1 MPILKCNWNGFRIL
15 NNHILSVSWKYH
27 PAAFWFPL
35 FWISQLLIILL
46 FVCDEA
52 SFSCSFN
59 DFICHWSSNSL
70 TVMSL
75 GVALLGNDWV
85 CWICGLAF
93 NKIFGKYLAIISSK
107 TFFCPFR
114 SPLLQRLPT
123 CTLICLIVSHISL
136 GFVLLFLT
144 FSFISTVNDFYSLIF
159 KFADSF
165 SYSLNIVIECL

>member
-70 TVMSL
+70 TMMSL
-75 GVALLGNDWV
+75 GVALLEMIEFVGS
-85 CWICGLAF
+85 GLAF
-93 NKIFGKYLAIISSK
+93 NKIFGKCWPLFLQK
-107 TFFCPFR
+107 LFLPFR
-114 SPLLQRLPT
+114 SPLLQRLSQH
-123 CTLICLIVSHISL
+123 TLICLIVSPYISRIR
-136 GFVLLFLT
+136 LT
-144 FSFISTVNDFYSLIF
+144 VLIF
-159 KFADSF
+159 LSF
-165 SYSLNIVIECL
+165 LL